1 MVVNEVTVAETIVG
15 AMMYMFCVAFSGGM
29 GLLCAVGLGYKVY
42 NKKGKRTVKTRDRG
56 VV

>member
-15 AMMYMFCVAFSGGM
+15 AMTYMFFVAFSGGM
-29 GLLCAVGLGYKVY
+29 GLLCAVWIGYKLY
-42 NKKGKRTVKTRDRG
+42 NKQGKKAVKTRGKG

>member
-1 MVVNEVTVAETIVG
+1 MVNEVTVAETIAG

-29 GLLCAVGLGYKVY
+29 GLLCAAGIGYKIY
-42 NKKGKRTVKTRDRG
+42 NRQGKKTVKTRSKG